1 MTQFGLGLRKPHY
14 KDILSGN
21 VQVDFAEVISE
32 NFMFPGGRQMADLL
46 DIRVKCPVALHGV
59 SMSVGSASGID
70 RDYVHRLRTLVDVID
85 PLFVSD
91 HLCWTRVPCFSS
103 HDLLPL
109 PYTQEVLDIVSNHVQ
124 AAQEI
129 LGRQLLLENPSA
141 YLGFSQSEMPE
152 WEFLSEL
159 CARTGCGLLL
169 DVNNVYVSARNLGFD
184 PADYIAHFPLDR
196 VRQIHIA
203 GHSQGEDL
211 LIDTH
216 DQPVCAEVWDLFETA
231 MTRAGPVA
239 VMIERDDN
247 IPPISELLDE
257 LAMARTRADAAT
269 KRGLGP
275 CI

>member
-91 HLCWTRVPCFSS
+91 HLCWNRVPGFSS

-257 LAMARTRADAAT
+257 LAMALTRADAAT

>member
-1 MTQFGLGLRKPHY
+1 MTLFGLGLRKPHY
-14 KDILSGN
+14 EDVLSGN
-21 VQVDFAEVISE
+21 VKLDFVEVISE
-32 NFMFPGGRQMADLL
+32 NFMFPGGRPLEDLL
-46 DIRVKCPVALHGV
+46 AVRAKCPVALHGV
-59 SMSVGSASGID
+59 SMSIGSASGLD
-70 RDYVHRLRTLVDVID
+70 HDYVHRLRTLVDVVD

-91 HLCWTRVPCFSS
+91 HLCWTRVPGFSS

-109 PYTQEVLDIVSNHVQ
+109 PYTQEVLDIVANHVH

-129 LGRQLLLENPSA
+129 VGRQILLENPSA
-141 YLGFSQSEMPE
+141 YLSFSQSEMPE
-152 WEFLSEL
+152 WEFLSVL
-159 CARTGCGLLL
+159 CGQTGCGLLL

-184 PADYIAHFPLDR
+184 PAAYIARFPLDH

-216 DQPVCAEVWDLFETA
+216 DQTVCDEVWDLFETA

-247 IPPISELLDE
+247 IPPIGDLLDE
-257 LAMARTRADAAT
+257 LATARMRAEAAT
-269 KRGLGP
+269 KRRSQP
-275 CI
+275 